1 MGDKSKKITDI
12 LFGVGNKPADKSFA
26 ETSAGFLAKNQYE
39 VAKNSSGN
47 FIESVVYE
55 VPLEDID
62 IGDTRF
68 QMRLPN
74 NDISEV
80 KKSIEEEGQQTPVI
94 LLKMK
99 EHDKLIIV
107 SGFTRTRAIQELKR
121 PIVKATIKTDIQEV
135 DALTIAF
142 IENEARKNLTDWERI
157 QCFVMLVKK
166 GKTVTQVAKD
176 IGKDHST
183 VSLYQKVYDSK
194 EPIREALKKN
204 LINFSK
210 ANMLA
215 RYQDRLNDA
224 QIVEVVSKATELSVQ
239 NLKNVIEEILENKT
253 SVKTAVREEKEK
265 PKRNVTKRRNRFAVN
280 INFKKSGE
288 IYKFNAKF
296 LIAKENK
303 DEVKSKFEEIL
314 KEIASL

>member
-26 ETSAGFLAKNQYE
+26 ETSAAFLAKNQYE

-55 VPLEDID
+55 VPLSDID
-62 IGDTRF
+62 IDDTRF

-99 EHDKLIIV
+99 EQDKLIII

-121 PIVKATIKTDIQEV
+121 PIVKATIKTDMQEV

-157 QCFVMLVKK
+157 QCFVMLLKK

-194 EPIREALKKN
+194 EPIREALKRN

-224 QIVEVVSKATELSVQ
+224 QIEEVLSKATELSVQ
-239 NLKNVIEEILENKT
+239 NLKNVIEEILENRT

-265 PKRNVTKRRNRFAVN
+265 PKRNNAKKRNRFAVN

-288 IYKFNAKF
+288 IYKFSAKF

-314 KEIASL
+314 KEIANL